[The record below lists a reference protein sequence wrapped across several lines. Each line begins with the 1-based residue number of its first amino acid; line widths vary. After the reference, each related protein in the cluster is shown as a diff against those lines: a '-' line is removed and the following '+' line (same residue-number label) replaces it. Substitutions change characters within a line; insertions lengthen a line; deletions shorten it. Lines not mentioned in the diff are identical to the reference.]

1 MLDNAQLDEL
11 RIQPVG
17 EGEDMID
24 LICPPEKIDAFL
36 DLCNTEGI
44 EIKGF
49 SWWCHVTEGH
59 EPCGMGGPKS
69 SFFEGWFSEIPMD
82 DIVRLSDN
90 ASYSTFF
97 KYIWPEEDNYHDC
110 WWPGFWLESLA
121 TMSERYDTWK
131 TLIYYLPEYY
141 QAAKELRD
149 NYLAHNVEVDI
160 ISEKEQGD
168 IEYARKRKYVE
179 VVFIEDINNVMAI
192 FNSVVEIYKPLIK
205 EYHTST
211 LMALA

>member
-1 MLDNAQLDEL
+1 M
-11 RIQPVG
+11 R
-17 EGEDMID
+17 
-24 LICPPEKIDAFL
+24 
-36 DLCNTEGI
+36 
-44 EIKGF
+44 
-49 SWWCHVTEGH
+49 
-59 EPCGMGGPKS
+59 
-69 SFFEGWFSEIPMD
+69 
-82 DIVRLSDN
+82 
-90 ASYSTFF
+90 
-97 KYIWPEEDNYHDC
+97 
-110 WWPGFWLESLA
+110 
-121 TMSERYDTWK
+121 K
-131 TLIYYLPEYY
+131 TLIIYKPEFIDL
-141 QAAKELRD
+141 AIKLRD